1 MGYNLTMSLSSKAI
15 REFQEIYQESIGE
28 ELTFEEAKIKAE
40 KLLKLITLITKIN
53 EK

>member
-1 MGYNLTMSLSSKAI
+1 MLSDQAVK
-15 REFQEIYQESIGE
+15 EFQYIYKDSIGE